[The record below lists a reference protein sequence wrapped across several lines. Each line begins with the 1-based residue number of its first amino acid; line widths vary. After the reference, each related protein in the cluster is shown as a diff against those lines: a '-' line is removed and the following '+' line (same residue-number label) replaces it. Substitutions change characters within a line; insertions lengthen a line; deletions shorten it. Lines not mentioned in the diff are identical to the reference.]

1 MLMRKNAW
9 RAVLGSLVL
18 AVIGCGGPG
27 QTIPMSVTAY
37 SMPTTTKAR
46 HVRVAVLPF
55 EDVRQDKAAI
65 GRWQHYAGATVDQLI
80 PAQGSAADQVTE
92 FVADYLKLV
101 GFEVIH
107 VQPGVRLTSG
117 LADVVLT
124 GRIEAYWSEAVTRFA
139 RTELKA
145 SNRLAFDLSNATDSS
160 TVRTTVG
167 GAGAST
173 VMFFDLADLEQ
184 LNSAALAESVDRFLA
199 EVVVKDRA
207 LKPKG

>member
-1 MLMRKNAW
+1 MRSNVW
-9 RAVLGSLVL
+9 LTMVGTLVFAVV
-18 AVIGCGGPG
+18 GCGGPG

-37 SMPTTTKAR
+37 SIPTTTKAR
-46 HVRVAVLPF
+46 HMRVAVLPF
-55 EDVRQDKAAI
+55 EDVRGDKAAI

-80 PAQGSAADQVTE
+80 PAHGSAADQVTE

-101 GFEVIH
+101 GFEVIR

-145 SNRLAFDLSNATDSS
+145 SNRLAIDLSNAADGSM
-160 TVRTTVG
+160 VRTTVA

-173 VMFFDLADLEQ
+173 AIFFDLADLEQ
-184 LNSAALAESVDRFLA
+184 LNSAALAESLDRFLA